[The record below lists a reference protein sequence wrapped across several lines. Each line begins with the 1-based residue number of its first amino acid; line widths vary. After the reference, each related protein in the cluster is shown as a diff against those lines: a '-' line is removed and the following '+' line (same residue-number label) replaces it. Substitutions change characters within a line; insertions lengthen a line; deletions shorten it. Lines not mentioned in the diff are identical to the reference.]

1 MTMRQFYD
9 WQTAGGGDDV
19 SLLVATLERLNIQWC
34 MIGGLAVNHWAEE
47 PMATA
52 DVDVVVALERVEE
65 AVTALTAAGFTAKRF
80 EWSVNLKGRSKVS
93 VQISTE
99 EFYRDYPARAVSA
112 DVHGIT
118 MRVASAED
126 TLRGKLEAYADSQR
140 RPTKRQ
146 KDLLDIARLI
156 ESHPEL
162 RFQVPVEIAKK
173 LSD

>member
-19 SLLVATLERLNIQWC
+19 SLLVATLEKLQIQWC

-52 DVDVVVALERVEE
+52 DVDIVIALERVDD
-65 AVTALTAAGFTAKRF
+65 AVKALSEAGFVSERF
-80 EWSVNLKGRSKVS
+80 KWSINLKGHSKVS
-93 VQISTE
+93 VQISTKKFCR
-99 EFYRDYPARAVSA
+99 EFPSRAVPA
-112 DVHGIT
+112 DIHGIL
-118 MRVASAED
+118 MRVASRED
-126 TLRGKLEAYADSQR
+126 TLSGKLQAYADTQR
-140 RPTKRQ
+140 RSSKRQ

-162 RFQVPVEIAKK
+162 RARVPADVLAR
-173 LSD
+173 LTV